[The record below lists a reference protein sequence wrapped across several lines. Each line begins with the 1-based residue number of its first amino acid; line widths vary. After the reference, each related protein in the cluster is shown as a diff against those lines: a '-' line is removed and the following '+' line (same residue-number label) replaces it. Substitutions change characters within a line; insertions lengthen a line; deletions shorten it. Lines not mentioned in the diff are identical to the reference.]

1 MKLVEAKLTYP
12 NEIFMQPSEEPH
24 PHPFTSRKL
33 CKKKN
38 HSQNWLR
45 FFDQPDLQALND
57 YKLFFGLVT

>member
-33 CKKKN
+33 CKKKTTVKIGYGFLT
-38 HSQNWLR
+38 SLI
-45 FFDQPDLQALND
+45 
-57 YKLFFGLVT
+57 YKH